1 VTTPTLH
8 LLCGLPG
15 SGKTTLA
22 KRLAAELPALRLTED
37 EWMARLF
44 PPEAAH
50 DEAIRVR
57 VEDVQWDLAVRAIRL
72 GINVVLDWGVWTRE
86 ERDDFRSR
94 AAALKIPLKL
104 HFLDVP
110 FAELVR
116 RLEHRNAA
124 LPPETFRITIDDL
137 REFTRWFQ
145 PPTPDELA

>member
-15 SGKTTLA
+15 SSETTLA
-22 KRLAAELPALRLTED
+22 KRLEADLPALRLTED

-44 PPEAAH
+44 RSEVAH
-50 DEAIRVR
+50 DEAIRGR
-57 VEDVQWDLAVRAIRL
+57 VEAVQWDLAVRAIRL
-72 GINVVLDWGVWTRE
+72 GIPVVLDWGVWTRE

-94 AAALKIPLKL
+94 AAALTIPLRL

-110 FAELVR
+110 FPELVR

-124 LPPETFRITIDDL
+124 LPPETFRISIDDL
-137 REFTRWFQ
+137 REYIRWFQ